1 MPGAGLFVEPG
12 AESPDKEYPM
22 NMKWKHRAT
31 VPAGAMALV
40 STLARGWVT
49 ADEGRRPLPI

>member
-1 MPGAGLFVEPG
+1 
-12 AESPDKEYPM
+12 M

-40 STLARGWVT
+40 STPARGWVT